1 MELNVVEFALEASI
15 AMKTLSSNAINR
27 KTKKPC
33 PTIAEITV
41 HKQLKAVKGWGD
53 LVGLQ
58 LQPGERRPAAAAGR
72 NVDDHIK
79 KTDQAHHAKT
89 KATFEPAF
97 VFQIKNKQKT
107 KATFDHHDEVAF
119 VFRIQKTKAAT
130 LYNYLKTK
138 AAF

>member
-33 PTIAEITV
+33 PTIAEIAV

-72 NVDDHIK
+72 
-79 KTDQAHHAKT
+79 
-89 KATFEPAF
+89 
-97 VFQIKNKQKT
+97 
-107 KATFDHHDEVAF
+107 
-119 VFRIQKTKAAT
+119 KAACSCSREKGG
-130 LYNYLKTK
+130 LQLQPEERRP
-138 AAF
+138 AAAEKGGL